1 MGSGQNWYR
10 IGEDNFPQ
18 RLEQVLQLQ
27 PDFVEVITWN
37 DAGESHY
44 VGNIW
49 PEQTACCS
57 DIQAYAD
64 GFDHSGWQQ
73 VLKPFI
79 AAYKSGATDASSIS
93 PISGS
98 TEGAM
103 WYRTLLTSARC
114 SSTITNYQQAV
125 DAINFAIILPESASG
140 YSINIYSNENLLQTV
155 PGQPGLNGGSIPGMQ
170 AGPANTQK
178 IEITDSSG
186 TVVASAIGT
195 KDVLPEST
203 SAVCNWNYEVV
214 GISTQSSPAPSSSS
228 SPSCQ
233 LGLSKR
239 S

>member
-49 PEQTACCS
+49 PEQTACCT

-93 PISGS
+93 PISNGA
-98 TEGAM
+98 EGAI
-103 WYRTLLTSARC
+103 WYRTLLTSASC
-114 SSTITNYQQAV
+114 SSSITNYQQAM
-125 DAINFAIILPESASG
+125 DAINFAIILPASFSG
-140 YSINIYSNENLLQTV
+140 YSINVYSDGNLLQTV
-155 PGQPGLNGGSIPGMQ
+155 AAKAGLNGGSIPGVQ
-170 AGPANTQK
+170 AGSASTQK
-178 IEITDSSG
+178 IEVTDSSG
-186 TVVASAIGT
+186 TVVASAVGT
-195 KDVLPEST
+195 KDVLSESANDT
-203 SAVCNWNYEVV
+203 CNWNYEVV
-214 GISTQSSPAPSSSS
+214 GISQTAATVVPS
-228 SPSCQ
+228 
-233 LGLSKR
+233 
-239 S
+239 